1 MTMVILKAIG
11 IWCILVVCAILNG
24 LLRENILNPFLGQQ
38 IALPVSGLILSLL
51 ILAVTWL
58 FIPFFETRPAMDYW
72 LIGALLLGITL
83 AFEFMFGHYVMGK
96 SWQDIFQVFN
106 IFKGNLFLLTL
117 LASLVAPRLMARL
130 RGFL

>member
-72 LIGALLLGITL
+72 LIGALWLGITL
-83 AFEFMFGHYVMGK
+83 AFEFMFGHYAMGK

>member
-72 LIGALLLGITL
+72 LIGALWLGITL
-83 AFEFMFGHYVMGK
+83 AFEFMFGHSVMGK